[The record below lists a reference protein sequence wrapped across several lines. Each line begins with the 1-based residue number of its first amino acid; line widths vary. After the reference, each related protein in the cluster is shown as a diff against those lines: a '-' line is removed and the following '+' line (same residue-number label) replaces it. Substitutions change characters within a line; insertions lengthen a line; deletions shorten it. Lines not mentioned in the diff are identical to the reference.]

1 MTKNE
6 LRQMWEKRI
15 ADLQSSGQSIP
26 AWSNANNLK
35 LHQVRYWQR
44 QFKNQATSSESSP
57 QWLSVKI
64 CDVNQS
70 QPRENS
76 LLIKVGAITIEVKSG
91 FDPELLLE
99 VVRTLSAIC

>member
-6 LRQMWEKRI
+6 LRQIWEKRI

-26 AWSNANNLK
+26 TWSIANNLK
-35 LHQVRYWQR
+35 LHQVRYWLR
-44 QFKNQATSSESSP
+44 KFKNQTVINAHSP

-64 CDVNQS
+64 CDVNQN
-70 QPRENS
+70 QKQEDA
-76 LLIKVGAITIEVKSG
+76 LLIKVGAVAIEVKSG

-99 VVRTLSAIC
+99 VVRTLSSKC